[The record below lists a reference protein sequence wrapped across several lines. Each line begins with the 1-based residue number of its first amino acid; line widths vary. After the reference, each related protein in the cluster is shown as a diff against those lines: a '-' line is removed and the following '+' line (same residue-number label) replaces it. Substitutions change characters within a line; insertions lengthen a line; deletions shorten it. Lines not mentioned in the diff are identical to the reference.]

1 MAASVQH
8 TQGTGLV
15 YDERLARHFHAW
27 NEDFTEKPERIL
39 EPFARCQALGLVNR
53 CCRIQARPATESEI
67 LILHSRDHI
76 RLLKE
81 TSSMSEEQLKNLS
94 QMYDY
99 IYFHNHIY
107 KSAQLALGGAIDLVD
122 HVVTGRLRN
131 GMAIIRPPGHHAM
144 KEEFNGYCYLNNV
157 AVSAKLALDNHN
169 LKRILI
175 VDWDVHHGQGIQSFF
190 YDDPRVIYFSIHRY
204 EHGIEWPHLRES
216 DYDCVG
222 VGAGRGYNINVP
234 LNQVGCDNS
243 DYLSIFQQ
251 ILLPVAYEFR
261 PELVIVAAGYDSAI
275 GCPEGEMKVTPACFA
290 HFINLL
296 SPIAAGKICLILE
309 GGYCTESLSEGVAL
323 SLRALL
329 GDPCPRIEKTHQPCL
344 SVMETILNVLK
355 VHRQYWPSL
364 CYQGVLSLGEKPS
377 IPSLLRLPPAPGM
390 TLRTIGKKLGEMP
403 LLQDCYDVTEHDM
416 VKEALCQQIDD
427 LIRSTDLHIPK
438 HKVSLVYDGKML
450 LHHDTTS
457 GGFEENPDRLI
468 QICKNLKDQNLWD
481 RCFHVQG
488 RPATEEELKL
498 VHREDMVKKVKKCQN
513 MQEDTL
519 AKFQTLFKSVYLC
532 QGTYEAA
539 SYAVGSLLNI
549 VDAVVTREA
558 ESGVAVIRPPGHHAE
573 SDSMMGFCIFNNVA
587 IATKYAQKHH
597 NIGRVLIID
606 WDVHHGNG
614 TQSTFYTDPSV
625 LYISLHRFESG
636 CFYPNGGCG
645 ALNRV
650 GYEEGTGYN
659 VNVPWSGGVM
669 GDGDYIAAFQ
679 QIILPIAYE
688 FDPDLVLVSA
698 GFDATCDDHMGG
710 YRVSAPCFGHM
721 TSMLKGLAGGRIV
734 LALEG
739 GYNLENTSEAFASCV
754 AALLGDPC
762 TQLPPLTPSSRG
774 VECICEVLDTFVC
787 CFRGVGCIC
796 EVLDTLVCCF
806 RGVEC
811 ICKVLDTLFCCFR
824 GVECICKVL
833 DTLVCCFRG
842 VGCICKVLDTLVCCF
857 RCVECNARCLT
868 HLSVVSGAWSVYGR
882 CLMHLF
888 VVSGAWSVMQ
898 GA

>member
-1 MAASVQH
+1 MAALVQH

-15 YDERLARHFHAW
+15 YDERLTRHFHAW
-27 NEDFTEKPERIL
+27 NEDFSEKPERIL

-67 LILHSRDHI
+67 LSLHSKDHI

-107 KSAQLALGGAIDLVD
+107 ESAQLALGGAIDLVD

-290 HFINLL
+290 HFISLL
-296 SPIAAGKICLILE
+296 SPIVAGKICLILE

-329 GDPCPRIEKTHQPCL
+329 GDPCPRIEKTHEPCL

-390 TLRTIGKKLGEMP
+390 TLRTIGKPLGEMP
-403 LLQDCYDVTEHDM
+403 LLQDCYDVTQHDM

-438 HKVSLVYDGKML
+438 HKVGLVYDGKML

-457 GGFEENPDRLI
+457 FEENPDRLI

-488 RPATEEELKL
+488 RPATENELKL

-519 AKFQTLFKSVYLC
+519 AKFQTLFKSVYLS

-549 VDAVVTREA
+549 VDTVITREA

-625 LYISLHRFESG
+625 LYMSLHRFESG

-659 VNVPWSGGVM
+659 VNVPWSEGVM

-688 FDPDLVLVSA
+688 FDPELVLVSA
-698 GFDATCDDHMGG
+698 GFDAACDDHMGG

-774 VECICEVLDTFVC
+774 VECIS
-787 CFRGVGCIC
+787 
-796 EVLDTLVCCF
+796 
-806 RGVEC
+806 
-811 ICKVLDTLFCCFR
+811 KVLDVHKQYWKSLQCRTPLPAF
-824 GVECICKVL
+824 
-833 DTLVCCFRG
+833 DMLVQPEETPE
-842 VGCICKVLDTLVCCF
+842 KEPT
-857 RCVECNARCLT
+857 
-868 HLSVVSGAWSVYGR
+868 
-882 CLMHLF
+882 
-888 VVSGAWSVMQ
+888 
-898 GA
+898 